1 MKQEE
6 QVEWDQVNRLLQHHG
21 FHPVLFADPVENRNL
36 SDLVLLDKRS
46 AAEVRSTL
54 RTMLTDSERRQ
65 ALVQELVRSNNRLKE
80 EAQQRSL
87 RVQELEALLE
97 QADARVQ
104 DLEQAEARVQDLEQ
118 EQAARLHRKLYFL
131 IKEEE
136 QRAARHRQQE
146 EPREEPAG
154 ARRTPGST
162 MRQPAEEDPGG
173 RRPPQACLCL
183 HYEHLLAQI
192 GGLVTGPGQ
201 QEGAQLQALLPT
213 LEELRSPTRHTLAS
227 MLSHFQQINSRDLLE
242 LDSRAPPAQVD
253 QGAELDRI
261 IQKLR
266 RHDEFFP
273 AFHALS
279 TEILDT
285 LGVSRL
291 DQVLPALRALKQGPA
306 PQERTAPPSPG
317 RTGPE

>member
-1 MKQEE
+1 MEVDGSRTYVCLWTHRQFQEE

-183 HYEHLLAQI
+183 HYEH
-192 GGLVTGPGQ
+192 
-201 QEGAQLQALLPT
+201 
-213 LEELRSPTRHTLAS
+213 ELRSPTRHTLAS